1 MRYRLSSILFFLIIN
16 FLAFVSAQEVPEW
29 VENKGFSPWFSENQY
44 VTGFGLS
51 SFTKKD
57 NINDVKKTAEENA
70 KKNLSEKITV
80 SIKAKTTS
88 YKQQYGNEFEQK
100 LESEIIS
107 MSDIELMG
115 LKKEFYTDSKAG
127 MEYCFVYVPK
137 VQLIKSYEFKIF
149 EKNKE
154 LESLFYAAKEN
165 EDNGYKNKA
174 LENYLKCSPILSEIK
189 HLHNILLGLGKVP
202 EQEILIDIFDLHQ
215 SINRLVT
222 SINSINDLAF
232 FIAYAFKEQ
241 TQDTEFSGVIV
252 SPITYRNT
260 GMSSTFSKQLRESV
274 EHQLVTYNKWET
286 YPIKNYEPTLENM
299 TKIRYGVKGTY
310 WESDEEI
317 TINIYLSEIITGI
330 KKASIEYKFDRDITN
345 EEFTP
350 IKPKNYEQ
358 AKEEQD
364 VFKNNEILSN
374 GISLDVFTNKGQDDL
389 IFTEGEK
396 MKVYIKTNI
405 PCYIQLIYHLSDSS
419 RILFLNN
426 EFLDVDKINK
436 IYELPF
442 VFICNAPFGV
452 ETLQV
457 NAREEPF
464 PKIETYSED
473 GLIYIKEDLPSI
485 LEKSREPDFTI
496 FQAERRLT
504 ITTMPN

>member
-1 MRYRLSSILFFLIIN
+1 MRYKISSILFFLIIN
-16 FLAFVSAQEVPEW
+16 FSAFVSAQEVPEW
-29 VENKGFSPWFSENQY
+29 VENKGFSPWISENKY
-44 VTGFGLS
+44 VTGFGIS

-57 NINDVKKTAEENA
+57 NISEVKNMAEENA
-70 KKNLSEKITV
+70 KKNLSEKISV
-80 SIKAKTTS
+80 SIKSKTTS
-88 YKQQYGNEFEQK
+88 FKQQYGDKFEQK

-115 LKKEFYTDSKAG
+115 LKKEFYTDTKAG
-127 MEYCFVYVPK
+127 LQYCFVYVPK
-137 VQLIKSYEFKIF
+137 MQLIKSYEFKIF

-165 EDNGYKNKA
+165 EENGYKNKA

-189 HLHNILLGLGKVP
+189 NLQSILLGLGQIP

-241 TQDTEFSGVIV
+241 TQGKEFSGVIV

-260 GMSSTFSKQLRESV
+260 GMSSLFSKQLRESI
-274 EHQLVTYNKWET
+274 EHQLVTYNKWKT

-299 TKIRYGVKGTY
+299 AKIRYGVKGTY
-310 WESDEEI
+310 WESDDKI
-317 TINIYLSEIITGI
+317 TINIFLSEIITGV
-330 KKASIEYKFDRDITN
+330 KKASIEYKFERALAN

-350 IKPKNYEQ
+350 IKPKNFEK
-358 AKEEQD
+358 AKEDQD
-364 VFKNNEILSN
+364 VFNKNEVLNN

-426 EFLDVDKINK
+426 KFLDVDKINK

-442 VFICNAPFGV
+442 VFICSEPFGV
-452 ETLQV
+452 EILQI

-464 PKIETYSED
+464 PEIETYSEN
-473 GLIYIKEDLPSI
+473 GLTYIKEDLPSI
-485 LEKSREPDFTI
+485 LKKSREPDLLM
-496 FQAERRLT
+496 FQAEKRLT

>member
-1 MRYRLSSILFFLIIN
+1 MRYSLSSILFILIIK
-16 FLAFVSAQEVPEW
+16 LSAFVSAQEVPEW
-29 VENKGFSPWFSENQY
+29 VENKGFSPWISENQY
-44 VTGFGLS
+44 VTGFGIS

-57 NINDVKKTAEENA
+57 NISEVKEIAEENA
-70 KKNLSEKITV
+70 KKNLSEKISV

-88 YKQQYGNEFEQK
+88 MKQQTGNDFEQK

-107 MSDIELMG
+107 ISDIELMG
-115 LKKEFYTDSKAG
+115 LKKEYYTDLKAG
-127 MEYCFVYVPK
+127 LQYCFVYVPK
-137 VQLIKSYEFKIF
+137 DQLIKSYEYKIF

-165 EDNGYKNKA
+165 EKNGYKNIA

-189 HLHNILLGLGKVP
+189 HLENILLGLGKVP
-202 EQEILIDIFDLHQ
+202 EEEILIDIFDLHQ
-215 SINRLVT
+215 CINRLVT
-222 SINSINDLAF
+222 TIKSINDLAF
-232 FIAYAFKEQ
+232 FISYAFKEQ
-241 TQDTEFSGVIV
+241 TQGAEYSGVIV

-260 GMSSTFSKQLRESV
+260 GMSSGFSKQLRESI
-274 EHQLVTYNKWET
+274 ENQLVTYNKWKT

-310 WESDEEI
+310 WETDDKI
-317 TINIYLSEIITGI
+317 TVNIYLSEIITGI
-330 KKASIEYKFDRDITN
+330 KKASIEYQFDRSITN
-345 EEFTP
+345 EEYSP
-350 IKPKNYEQ
+350 LKPVNFEK
-358 AKEEQD
+358 AKEDQAI
-364 VFKNNEILSN
+364 FNSNELPSN

-426 EFLDVDKINK
+426 EFLDIDKINK

-442 VFICNAPFGV
+442 VFICSKPFGV
-452 ETLQV
+452 ETLQI
-457 NAREEPF
+457 NACEKQF
-464 PKIETYSED
+464 PQIETITEN
-473 GLIYIKEDLPSI
+473 GLTYIKEDLPSI
-485 LEKSREPDFTI
+485 MEKSREQDVSI
-496 FQAERRLT
+496 FQAEKRLT